1 MYWPKKYFSFES
13 HIATHANI
21 MAAFA
26 EIDQDQEMI
35 DQLRVW
41 LLTQKQTTMWENS
54 ASTADAIYALLMRGS
69 DWFEEGKEVTLR
81 FGNTPISTEGGVAGT
96 GFIQRR
102 WNANEV
108 TEDMRQL
115 NVNNPTNHLV
125 WGGLFRQYFVPID
138 EVKSDESGFTIKRE
152 LFVETVTDKG
162 KVLVPAEKRTLKV
175 GDKLTVKITF
185 TNQQDMSFVF
195 VKDLRAA
202 GFEPKEQISR
212 YEYNDRISYYQSNTD
227 TDMEFFIEFLPKGTH
242 QLEYSMFV
250 TKEGYLNNGYALI
263 QCQYAPEFSA
273 YSDGMRLK
281 VGE

>member
-1 MYWPKKYFSFES
+1 M
-13 HIATHANI
+13 AT
-21 MAAFA
+21 FA
-26 EIDQDQEMI
+26 EIDQNQEMI
-35 DQLRVW
+35 DELRVW

-54 ASTADAIYALLMRGS
+54 ASTADAIYALLMCGS

-81 FGNTPISTEGGVAGT
+81 FGNMPISTEGGVAGT

-108 TEDMRQL
+108 TQDMRQL
-115 NVNNPTNHLV
+115 TVNNPTPHLV

-202 GFEPKEQISR
+202 GFEPLEQISH
-212 YEYNDRISYYQSNTD
+212 YEYNDRMSYYQSNTD

-250 TKEGYLNNGYALI
+250 TKEGHLNNGYALI

-273 YSDGMRLK
+273 YSDGMRVK

>member
-1 MYWPKKYFSFES
+1 
-13 HIATHANI
+13 

-69 DWFEEGKEVTLR
+69 DWFEEGKEVSLR

-108 TEDMRQL
+108 TKDMRQL
-115 NVNNPTNHLV
+115 TVNNPTNHL
-125 WGGLFRQYFVPID
+125 VPID

-162 KVLVPAEKRTLKV
+162 KKLVPVKTALRQAQGPVGTAVVEPVETPLKV

-185 TNQQDMSFVF
+185 TSQQDMSFVF

-202 GFEPKEQISR
+202 GFEPIEQISR
-212 YEYNDRISYYQSNTD
+212 YEYNDRMSYYQSNTD

-273 YSDGMRLK
+273 YSDGMRVK

>member
-1 MYWPKKYFSFES
+1 
-13 HIATHANI
+13 
-21 MAAFA
+21 
-26 EIDQDQEMI
+26 MI
-35 DQLRVW
+35 DELRVW

-108 TEDMRQL
+108 TQDMRQL
-115 NVNNPTNHLV
+115 TVNNPTPHLV

-162 KVLVPAEKRTLKV
+162 KKLVPIGTALRQAQGPVGAAVVEPVETPLKV
-175 GDKLTVKITF
+175 GDKITVKITF
-185 TNQQDMSFVF
+185 TSQQDMSFVF
-195 VKDLRAA
+195 VKDLRAT
-202 GFEPKEQISR
+202 GFEPIEQVSH
-212 YEYNDRISYYQSNTD
+212 YEYNDRMSYYQSNTD

-242 QLEYSMFV
+242 QLEYSMYV

-273 YSDGMRLK
+273 YSDGMRVK